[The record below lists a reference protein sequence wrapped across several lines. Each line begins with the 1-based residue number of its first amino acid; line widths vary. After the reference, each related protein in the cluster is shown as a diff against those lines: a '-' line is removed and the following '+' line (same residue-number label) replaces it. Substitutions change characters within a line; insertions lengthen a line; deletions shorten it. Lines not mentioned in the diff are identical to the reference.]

1 MSDNNES
8 SFNKKSFII
17 VTIVVV
23 AVIILLFAFYFMEGP
38 SSGYSLKQ
46 FTGIFV
52 AAALS
57 GAVTL
62 LLLWGQ
68 TDIIKEQRKGEA
80 KRDKDVKIYSNKIL
94 AFSMFNKAVWQNE
107 VDYTDPAA
115 FVKTL
120 ETIRR
125 ELFSKV
131 LMYLSSEEINEIV
144 NIIDPKD
151 PEGPENKEN
160 NENTR
165 GKGYDMPKILSSI
178 VSILND
184 NAERT
189 LSEYSDTK
197 DKDNDQDKDE
207 DKSQD
212 KSKSKSKDPAY
223 SESCQDLWNAFSN
236 WIHSFDG
243 VPEEEAQETEKNEVE
258 TVEEKPWTF
267 NVQAWHFC
275 MLSSLQTEQMKK
287 NNLYELSLVEYGQT
301 WRTGFVK
308 QVKPGDIV
316 FLFRG
321 NKRYLGVYKAI
332 GWRALYYSKDEQGRE
347 CVREEVSEG
356 IQKKVVL
363 EGDTAL
369 MCDNA
374 VNERLK
380 QYDFYWSFGDGSTSC
395 ANVVVEELS
404 FVPDGVVTPNTTYR
418 PTISRYYWV
427 YAGKLLKVFL
437 DADPQA
443 RPRFEKLM
451 PGFLKENNL

>member
-1 MSDNNES
+1 MSE
-8 SFNKKSFII
+8 KKQSTKFEDTRKLVSII
-17 VTIVVV
+17 IVVV
-23 AVIILLFAFYFMEGP
+23 IVILLAFYLIEGP
-38 SSGYSLKQ
+38 SAGFSLQQ
-46 FTGIFV
+46 FIGIIL

-62 LLLWGQ
+62 LLLRGQ
-68 TDIIKEQRKGEA
+68 NDVLEQQRVSEAEIAAAKAKGEA
-80 KRDKDVKIYSNKIL
+80 EKDKDVKIYSSKIM
-94 AFSMFNKAVWQNE
+94 AFSLFNKAVWQN
-107 VDYTDPAA
+107 DLDTTDSAV

-120 ETIRR
+120 DTIRK
-125 ELFSKV
+125 ELFGKV
-131 LMYLSSEEINEIV
+131 LLYLDSTEIDEIV
-144 NIIDPKD
+144 DIVKKRG
-151 PEGPENKEN
+151 EGRDLP
-160 NENTR
+160 R
-165 GKGYDMPKILSSI
+165 ILSSI
-178 VSILND
+178 VSILNN
-184 NAERT
+184 NADRT
-189 LSEYSDTK
+189 LSEGAETK
-197 DKDNDQDKDE
+197 GDDDAF
-207 DKSQD
+207 SQ
-212 KSKSKSKDPAY
+212 
-223 SESCQDLWNAFSN
+223 SCQKLWDEFSN
-236 WIHSFDG
+236 WIHSYDS
-243 VPEEEAQETEKNEVE
+243 VPEEEVQETEKNEVE

-267 NVQAWHFC
+267 NAQAWHFC
-275 MLSSLQTEQMKK
+275 MLSSLQTDQMKK

-301 WRTGFVK
+301 WRTGLVK

-321 NKRYLGVYKAI
+321 SKRYLGVYKAI
-332 GWRALYYSKDEQGRE
+332 GWRVLYYSKDEQGLE
-347 CVREEVSEG
+347 YVREEVSEG

-369 MCDNA
+369 MWDNA

-380 QYDFYWSFGDGSTSC
+380 QYDFYCSFGDGATSC

-443 RPRFEKLM
+443 RTRFDKLM

>member
-1 MSDNNES
+1 MITNHIINMSDKNES
-8 SFNKKSFII
+8 SLNKKTLII
-17 VTIVVV
+17 VAIVVV
-23 AVIILLFAFYFMEGP
+23 AIIILLFAFYFMEGP

-115 FVKTL
+115 FVNTL

-131 LMYLSSEEINEIV
+131 LLYLDSAEINEIV
-144 NIIDPKD
+144 DII
-151 PEGPENKEN
+151 NK
-160 NENTR
+160 R
-165 GKGYDMPKILSSI
+165 GKGSDMPRILSSI

-184 NAERT
+184 NADRT
-189 LSEYSDTK
+189 LKEYSDTK
-197 DKDNDQDKDE
+197 DKDKDKDK
-207 DKSQD
+207 DKSQ
-212 KSKSKSKDPAY
+212 SQDPAY
-223 SESCQDLWNAFSN
+223 SKSCQDLWDAFSN
-236 WIHSFDG
+236 WIHSYDS
-243 VPEEEAQETEKNEVE
+243 VPEEEVQETEKNEVE

-267 NVQAWHFC
+267 NAQAWHFC
-275 MLSSLQTEQMKK
+275 MLSSLQTDQMKK

-301 WRTGFVK
+301 WRTGLVK

-321 NKRYLGVYKAI
+321 SKRYLGVYKAI
-332 GWRALYYSKDEQGRE
+332 GWRVLYYSKDEQGQE
-347 CVREEVSEG
+347 YVREEVSEG

-363 EGDTAL
+363 DGDTAL
-369 MCDNA
+369 MWDNA

-380 QYDFYWSFGDGSTSC
+380 QYDFYCSFGDGATSC

-443 RPRFEKLM
+443 RTRFDKLM